1 MNRVIIRILQYL
13 SIGFMWL
20 FALGIISLVIW
31 LVVVAN
37 GWKDAE
43 NWSLVISIVM
53 IPVYLIVF
61 FTLNYVFIELQR
73 GRPEAGSERKGHLPQ
88 QPAVKANS
96 QPHA

>member
-1 MNRVIIRILQYL
+1 MKRVFIRILQYL

-20 FALGIISLVIW
+20 FALGIISLVVW

-37 GWKDAE
+37 EWKDAE

-61 FTLNYVFIELQR
+61 FTLNYVFVELQR
-73 GRPEAGSERKGHLPQ
+73 GRPGAEPERKGDRPQ
-88 QPAVKANS
+88 QPAVKADP